1 MYLARLSVEKRYLF
15 RDLEIIMSKI
25 DGDFS
30 PNEKLIIDTHCVEM
44 HIDNNNYESDFSEDE
59 LLKKIEGGLNENE
72 QRIFFFEL
80 AATVL
85 ADDVYHESEKK
96 LINKLSNVLKID
108 NDKVDDA
115 FDIINDLKSVYA
127 RCESYIN

>member
-44 HIDNNNYESDFSEDE
+44 HIDNNNYESELSEDE
-59 LLKKIEGGLNENE
+59 LLKKIEDGLNENE